1 MRKEEKMFIHIVTW
15 KLKEN
20 AEGRSKEENI
30 RLILGKINTLP
41 AIIPQVKSLKAG
53 ADVLHTPTSYDFGL
67 VGEFENQADFLIYRD
82 HPEHIKVA
90 QLISNLTT
98 DRVSLDF
105 VV

>member
-1 MRKEEKMFIHIVTW
+1 MFIHIVTW

-20 AEGRSKEENI
+20 AENRSKEENI
-30 RLILGKINTLP
+30 RLILEKINMLP

-82 HPEHIKVA
+82 HPEHVKVA
-90 QLISNLTT
+90 RFISDLTS
-98 DRVSLDF
+98 DRVSIDF
-105 VV
+105 YV